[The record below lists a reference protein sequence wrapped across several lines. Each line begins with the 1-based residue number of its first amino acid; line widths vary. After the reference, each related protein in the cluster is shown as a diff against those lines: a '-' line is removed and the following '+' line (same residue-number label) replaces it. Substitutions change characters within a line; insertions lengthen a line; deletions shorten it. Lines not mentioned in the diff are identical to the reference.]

1 MSDQTLIKPKDPK
14 TAVKSKVKFI
24 IDEEKQVI
32 VHCLIPCSPGD
43 GVRIWRTTYLIT
55 DEKVKIPLIYWEG
68 ITLAPNWTPLFHKGN
83 YQFTLVFGGLPSGCK
98 SFSLV
103 EEIAQAGGFL
113 VRGIKRNGV
122 DVYRVKV

>member
-14 TAVKSKVKFI
+14 TAIKSKVKFI

-32 VHCLIPCSPGD
+32 VHCSIPCSPGD

-55 DEKVKIPLIYWEG
+55 DEKIKIPLIYWEG
-68 ITLAPNWTPLFHKGN
+68 ITLAPNWTPLYHKGN
-83 YQFTLVFGGLPSGCK
+83 YQFTLIFGGLPKGCK

-103 EEIAQAGGFL
+103 EEIVQAGGFL

-122 DVYRVKV
+122 DVYRVTV